1 MICTLAVKLIPGN
14 LVCSSVSQ
22 HVLHRSA
29 SKSGQGAAA
38 SPHSVASVHLL
49 HSSRLPPGYQSV
61 QLASLQAK
69 AGSPPLRDSQASPA
83 SANHHLL
90 ESLSRGPNH
99 EASKGMAQSTAIDAL
114 AVWSISLTRRPA
126 TNKPQQSQQQSSA
139 VQASCT
145 GMLQLLGYHELSAA
159 TTASC
164 QAVRVLATAQ
174 SCAWLA
180 VGDSQG
186 QLQVCELDWA
196 KEELKV
202 SLVNRL
208 PGHKMKGESASL
220 SLAVVAVG
228 TVRLSYRAIA
238 CCSGMQVVLLASS
251 KPVLVDVPSSM
262 LLALVTHQK

>member
-1 MICTLAVKLIPGN
+1 MQTVNIKTVK
-14 LVCSSVSQ
+14 SSVVTLSQ
-22 HVLHRSA
+22 HMLHRSA
-29 SKSGQGAAA
+29 NKSGQGAAT
-38 SPHSVASVHLL
+38 SPDSVASLHLL
-49 HSSRLPPGYQSV
+49 HSSKLPSGYQSA
-61 QLASLQAK
+61 QLASLRANT
-69 AGSPPLRDSQASPA
+69 GSPPLTDSQASPA
-83 SANHHLL
+83 SATYHLL
-90 ESLSRGPNH
+90 GSLSRGPNH

-126 TNKPQQSQQQSSA
+126 TNKPQQSQQQGNA

-164 QAVRVLATAQ
+164 QAVHVLATAQ

-186 QLQVCELDWA
+186 DLQVCELDWA

-208 PGHKMKGESASL
+208 PGHGNKTKGEEAL
-220 SLAVVAVG
+220 LGLAVVTVYTVGLSDRAVY
-228 TVRLSYRAIA
+228 S
-238 CCSGMQVVLLASS
+238 LL
-251 KPVLVDVPSSM
+251 
-262 LLALVTHQK
+262 